1 MRAQK
6 GSGGW
11 ILTPKNQVVTKAI
24 MAANIVKRSG
34 IATYTLTDILKFSE
48 GKQFW
53 LGTNKIMTNNPLEA
67 AVQKK
72 I

>member
-1 MRAQK
+1 
-6 GSGGW
+6 
-11 ILTPKNQVVTKAI
+11 VTKAI

-53 LGTNKIMTNNPLEA
+53 LRTNKIMTNNPLEA